1 MNVLL
6 NAARAGIG
14 LLAMSVAFGVAVAAT
29 PDDQTAPQTQPMT
42 LLSTDTADVYR
53 FAAIKVGGQVYHVT
67 EGDILDGVYIRHIGA
82 GRVTLSTDQ
91 TLVAGQPLR
100 PEEVPGE
107 PGGQVARADDR

>member
-1 MNVLL
+1 
-6 NAARAGIG
+6 
-14 LLAMSVAFGVAVAAT
+14 MSVAFGVAVAAT
-29 PDDQTAPQTQPMT
+29 PDDPSAQTQPMT

-67 EGDILDGVYIRHIGA
+67 EGDVLDGVYIRHIGA
-82 GRVTLSTDQ
+82 GRVTLSSDQ

-100 PEEVPGE
+100 PEAIPGD